1 MRNGLFNF
9 SENFL
14 NPDFTDFDRVMEQ
27 NKELAEKI
35 AIERIQ
41 KEMLQYAVLLVNQEC
56 HGKTTEDAYSRWES
70 YKKRK
75 GIEIDAAQARGI
87 LFKV

>member
-1 MRNGLFNF
+1 MNDFFDF
-9 SENFL
+9 SEDFL

-41 KEMLQYAVLLVNQEC
+41 KEMLQYAVLLVN
-56 HGKTTEDAYSRWES
+56 
-70 YKKRK
+70 
-75 GIEIDAAQARGI
+75 
-87 LFKV
+87 